1 MRGLCSIALCLALAG
16 CAGGGANAG
25 QTSSP
30 NGGPSANDPD
40 ARSFTGRIISL
51 RFTTSTM
58 LISKPEKAPDG
69 ARGIGVPNEVL
80 VRYDANTHFFL
91 DSQPATL
98 DQIDKYML
106 VTIHGHMRNGQLFA
120 ETASFSSAL
129 PPGIKPSTVEPGPA
143 PITTRP
149 AR

>member
-1 MRGLCSIALCLALAG
+1 MRGLWTIALCLALAG
-16 CAGGGANAG
+16 CAGGGPTTG
-25 QTSSP
+25 QAP
-30 NGGPSANDPD
+30 GGPSANDPD
-40 ARSFTGRIISL
+40 ARAFSGRIISL

-69 ARGIGVPNEVL
+69 APRIGVPNEVL
-80 VRYDANTHFFL
+80 VRYDANTQFFL
-91 DSQPATL
+91 DNQPATL

-129 PPGIKPSTVEPGPA
+129 PPGVKPSTVDPGPA